1 MRRVAILILA
11 VTVMVATAMA
21 VVQSSLKRTGKVGD
35 TYTFDLKANI
45 TFNGEKIDLTAKVI
59 ERLTAIAD
67 DGSYSVGSVQK
78 EAKMI
83 VQGQSFPGQELA
95 ETVTKYDPNGE
106 VLEITGDQV
115 DGSTYR
121 FASLINLRRPSKDVA
136 KGDKWE
142 VKSPANAKTGLI
154 ALTATYEVEGN
165 ESVSGVDCL
174 KINFTITETEGSS
187 PASSKGTLWVNPANG
202 LTVKVS
208 GELKNA
214 PIAGQV
220 VDAQF
225 STTLVKS

>member
-1 MRRVAILILA
+1 MKRVAILVLA
-11 VTVMVATAMA
+11 VALMVATAMA

-35 TYTFDLKANI
+35 TYTFDLKANM
-45 TFNGEKIDLTAKVI
+45 TFQGEKIDLSAKVI

-67 DGSYSVGSVQK
+67 DGSYAVGSVQK
-78 EAKMI
+78 EAKM
-83 VQGQSFPGQELA
+83 VVMGQEYPTSEFG

-106 VLEITGDQV
+106 ILEITGDQV

-121 FASLINLRRPSKDVA
+121 FASLINLRRPSKDVT

-165 ESVSGVDCL
+165 ENVSGIDCL
-174 KINFTITETEGSS
+174 KINFTITETEGSA

-214 PIAGQV
+214 PIGGQV
-220 VDAQF
+220 VEAKF
-225 STTLVKS
+225 STTLIKS